1 MSVSASASVP
11 SRSADNR
18 SVIYIIG
25 TIAALAG
32 LLFGMDIGV
41 ISGALP
47 FIKKAFH
54 ISDLVQEFI
63 VSGMMLGAALGAA
76 VAGRLSRRYGR
87 KITLGVSGCVFIF
100 GAIGCALSWS
110 PEALIAARIVLGVAV
125 GISSYIAPIYLS
137 EIAPER
143 IRGTLISFYQLMI
156 MGGIFL
162 AYLINVAFS
171 YSGGWRWMLGV
182 IAIPAA
188 VMVLGMLV
196 LPRSPRWLAD
206 SRRDDEARDVLMRLR
221 GGDRDRVDREMAQI
235 REATRVSRAGW
246 QLFRAN
252 SNFRRSAGLGML
264 LQFMQQF
271 TGANVI
277 LYYAPRILKLAG
289 YASKAEQLWGTV
301 LIGLVMTLATLLAIT
316 FVDRVGRK
324 PLLYIG
330 FVVMG
335 VCMTLLGVLYAHGL
349 QSDSAKYI
357 ALALLGIFVISY
369 AMSAAPMVWILCSE
383 IQPLKGRDFGVACST
398 VTNWVA
404 NMIIGATFLSLLDT
418 LGNAPTFWLY
428 AALNF
433 LFIVFTLL
441 LIPETKGIS
450 LEAIEHNLM
459 NGRALRRIGDREAE
473 TFTG

>member
-1 MSVSASASVP
+1 MTASTLHLSAEQGQD
-11 SRSADNR
+11 RSI
-18 SVIYIIG
+18 IYVIG

-47 FIKKAFH
+47 FIKDAFH
-54 ISDLVQEFI
+54 LNDVMQELI
-63 VSGMMLGAALGAA
+63 VSGMMLGAAVGAA
-76 VAGRLSRRYGR
+76 FAGRLSRRFGR
-87 KITLGVSGCVFIF
+87 KTTLGVSGCVFIV
-100 GAIGCALSWS
+100 GALGCALAWS
-110 PEALIAARIVLGVAV
+110 PEALIGARIVLGLAV
-125 GISSYIAPIYLS
+125 GISSYIAPVYLS

-156 MGGIFL
+156 MGGILL
-162 AYLINVAFS
+162 AYLINVSFS

-182 IAIPAA
+182 IAIPALI
-188 VMVLGMLV
+188 MVIGMLI

-206 SRRDDEARDVLMRLR
+206 SDRDDEARDVLMRLR
-221 GGDRDRVDREMAQI
+221 GGDRDRVDQEMAQI
-235 REATRVSRAGW
+235 HEATEVSDVGW
-246 QLFRAN
+246 QLFRGN
-252 SNFRRSAGLGML
+252 SNFRRSVGLGML

-289 YASKAEQLWGTV
+289 YASETEQLWGTV
-301 LIGLVMTLATLLAIT
+301 LIGLVMTLATIIAIT
-316 FVDRVGRK
+316 FVDRIGRK

-330 FVVMG
+330 FSVMG
-335 VCMTLLGVLYAHGL
+335 ACMVLLGLLYAHGL
-349 QSDSAKYI
+349 DGELTKYF
-357 ALALLGIFVISY
+357 ALALLGLFVISY
-369 AMSAAPMVWILCSE
+369 AMSAAPMIWILCSE

-404 NMIIGATFLSLLDT
+404 NMIIGATFLSLLNV

-433 LFIVFTLL
+433 LFIAFTLL
-441 LIPETKGIS
+441 LIPETKGVS
-450 LEAIEHNLM
+450 LENIERNLM
-459 NGRALRRIGDREAE
+459 QGKSLRRIGQ
-473 TFTG
+473 